1 LGDILTFPDILR
13 GAVSAVPEVTF
24 YDGDVP
30 EKVPQT
36 GEYIDPY
43 VVLWAGMGENPF
55 EPTSCGTHDTST
67 TVWDFQLTVVAATA
81 DTCRRVASAVF
92 GRVINLQVGTGRVRP
107 NPDGFNQ
114 QSPLLDTT
122 TSPAR
127 FMLPLQLRLI
137 TN

>member
-1 LGDILTFPDILR
+1 VADVLTFPDVLR

-24 YDGDVP
+24 YDGNVP

-43 VVLWAGMGENPF
+43 VVLWAGLGDNPF
-55 EPTSCGTHDTST
+55 EPTACGTHNTDT
-67 TVWDFQLTVVAATA
+67 TVWDFQLTVVGATA
-81 DTCRRVASAVF
+81 DTCRRVASAVL
-92 GRVINLQVGTGRVRP
+92 GRVINLQVGTGRVKP

-114 QSPLLDTT
+114 QVPLQDNT
-122 TSPAR
+122 TSPSR